1 MNEGGRGT
9 KTSYGAE
16 MKLYFSAA
24 MKPQTNSDKA
34 AVKDSRSAGNWRQGA
49 SKNALNLEKIVK
61 MKARTIMLPVL
72 ES

>member
-1 MNEGGRGT
+1 
-9 KTSYGAE
+9 

-34 AVKDSRSAGNWRQGA
+34 AVRDSLSEGNWRQGA
-49 SKNALNLEKIVK
+49 SKNALNSEKIIK
-61 MKARTIMLPVL
+61 IKARTIMLPVL